1 MFYSPC
7 LLHSWQAFLRGS
19 HGSNWLCLLACC
31 CWAWARSACCLEALG
46 CGAPGCTPVL
56 LQPDHGSSGQQLL
69 LERGACYS
77 VSSASTFSAPSL
89 TVPSGSSSW
98 SPATQPQL
106 QHLDLTSPP
115 CWTCATRCRAYGC
128 RKVRVH
134 AVISDG
140 LYLHGRAQELVGEGG
155 RGDGQCSRDGVR

>member
-56 LQPDHGSSGQQLL
+56 LQPDHGSSSQQLL

-89 TVPSGSSSW
+89 TVPPGSSSW

-106 QHLDLTSPP
+106 QQEQQQQLPPPVLDLCNQVQSIWLPQGALDYMGRWWGGSNPESCTKE
-115 CWTCATRCRAYGC
+115 ATLG
-128 RKVRVH
+128 
-134 AVISDG
+134 
-140 LYLHGRAQELVGEGG
+140 
-155 RGDGQCSRDGVR
+155 

>member
-56 LQPDHGSSGQQLL
+56 LQPDGSGSQQLL

-77 VSSASTFSAPSL
+77 VSSARTFSTPSL
-89 TVPSGSSSW
+89 SVQPAGDTSW
-98 SPATQPQL
+98 SPSPQL
-106 QHLDLTSPP
+106 EQQQQLLPPPVLDLCNQVQSIWLP
-115 CWTCATRCRAYGC
+115 
-128 RKVRVH
+128 
-134 AVISDG
+134 
-140 LYLHGRAQELVGEGG
+140 QGEHTMWGT
-155 RGDGQCSRDGVR
+155 